1 MVEWYD
7 MPGALDDFERHPAYL
22 EKLAVDA
29 DAETVKKGKSVN
41 VKSTDR
47 RVCSWVK
54 KREYKKKL
62 VRRFLTINPDMDYS
76 KLYGMRCSPA
86 IYLCFPSYNEG
97 DYYDPK
103 MTYSF
108 NPYTRV
114 FLSLRGDLRK
124 YHGAAFPVRSSYA
137 LGPKDRD
144 AAKIT
149 NRRIRHH
156 ALDEETPRNYSCCK
170 KLYGP
175 LIDEIW

>member
-1 MVEWYD
+1 MINWYEI
-7 MPGALDDFERHPAYL
+7 PGALDNFELNPAYH
-22 EKLAVDA
+22 EKLAIDA
-29 DAETVKKGKSVN
+29 DIELVRN
-41 VKSTDR
+41 VMPANKQTFRQID
-47 RVCSWVK
+47 CSWVK

-62 VRRFLTINPDMDYS
+62 VRRFLSINPDMDYS
-76 KLYGMRCSPA
+76 KRHGMRCSPA
-86 IYLCFPSYNEG
+86 IYLCFPTYNDG
-97 DYYDPK
+97 DFYDPK

-124 YHGAAFPVRSSYA
+124 YHGAAFPIRSSYA
-137 LGPKDRD
+137 LGPKDKD

-149 NRRIRHH
+149 NRRIRRH
-156 ALDEETPRNYSCCK
+156 ALDEDMCRSYSYYK

>member
-7 MPGALDDFERHPAYL
+7 MPGALDDFESHPAYPQKL
-22 EKLAVDA
+22 TIDAAVEVTTDEIPAGEKTKAR
-29 DAETVKKGKSVN
+29 S
-41 VKSTDR
+41 
-47 RVCSWVK
+47 VCSWVK

-62 VRRFLTINPDMDYS
+62 VHRFLSINPDMDYS
-76 KLYGMRCSPA
+76 KWHGTRCSPA
-86 IYLCFPSYNEG
+86 IYLCFPTCDDG
-97 DYYDPK
+97 DFYDPK

-124 YHGAAFPVRSSYA
+124 YHGAVFPIRGSYA
-137 LGPKDRD
+137 LGPKDKD

-149 NRRIRHH
+149 NRRIRRH
-156 ALDEETPRNYSCCK
+156 ALDEDMSRSYSYYK
-170 KLYGP
+170 KLYSP

>member
-1 MVEWYD
+1 MKWYD
-7 MPGALDDFERHPAYL
+7 MPGVLDALESHPAYL

-29 DAETVKKGKSVN
+29 DAELTADMIPTVVRTKTRS
-41 VKSTDR
+41 
-47 RVCSWVK
+47 VCSWVR
-54 KREYKKKL
+54 KRKHKKKM

-76 KLYGMRCSPA
+76 KLHGMRCSPA
-86 IYLCFPSYNEG
+86 IYLCFPTYNEG
-97 DYYDPK
+97 DFYDPK

-124 YHGAAFPVRSSYA
+124 YHGAAFPIRGSYA
-137 LGPKDRD
+137 LGAKDKN

-149 NRRIRHH
+149 NRRIRHL
-156 ALDEETPRNYSCCK
+156 ALDDNMSNNYSYCK
-170 KLYGP
+170 KLYGS

>member
-7 MPGALDDFERHPAYL
+7 MPGALDDFESHPAYL

-29 DAETVKKGKSVN
+29 NAEVT
-41 VKSTDR
+41 TD
-47 RVCSWVK
+47 VIPASEKTTDHSDCSWVK
-54 KREYKKKL
+54 KREHKKKM

-76 KLYGMRCSPA
+76 KLCGMRCSPA
-86 IYLCFPSYNEG
+86 IYLCFPSYNDG

-124 YHGAAFPVRSSYA
+124 YHGAAFPIRGSYA
-137 LGPKDRD
+137 LGSKDKD

-149 NRRIRHH
+149 NRRIRRH
-156 ALDEETPRNYSCCK
+156 ALDEDMSSSYSYCK

>member
-7 MPGALDDFERHPAYL
+7 MPGALDDFESHPAYL
-22 EKLAVDA
+22 EKLTVDA
-29 DAETVKKGKSVN
+29 YAETAKKGKSVN

-124 YHGAAFPVRSSYA
+124 YHGAAFPIRSSYA

-149 NRRIRHH
+149 NRRIRRH
-156 ALDEETPRNYSCCK
+156 ALDEETPRSYSYCK

-175 LIDEIW
+175 LIDEIC

>member
-1 MVEWYD
+1 
-7 MPGALDDFERHPAYL
+7 
-22 EKLAVDA
+22 
-29 DAETVKKGKSVN
+29 
-41 VKSTDR
+41 
-47 RVCSWVK
+47 
-54 KREYKKKL
+54 
-62 VRRFLTINPDMDYS
+62 MDYS

-86 IYLCFPSYNEG
+86 IYLCFPSYNDG

-114 FLSLRGDLRK
+114 FSLCGGDLRK
-124 YHGAAFPVRSSYA
+124 YHDAAFPIRSSYA

-149 NRRIRHH
+149 NRRIRRH
-156 ALDEETPRNYSCCK
+156 ALEEEIPRSYFYCK

>member
-7 MPGALDDFERHPAYL
+7 MPSALDDFESHLAYL

-29 DAETVKKGKSVN
+29 NAEVI
-41 VKSTDR
+41 TD
-47 RVCSWVK
+47 VIPASEKTTNHSDCSWVK
-54 KREYKKKL
+54 KRKHKKKM

-76 KLYGMRCSPA
+76 KLCGMRCSPA

-97 DYYDPK
+97 EYYDPK

-124 YHGAAFPVRSSYA
+124 YHGVAFPIRGSYA
-137 LGPKDRD
+137 LGSKDKD

-149 NRRIRHH
+149 NRRIRRH
-156 ALDEETPRNYSCCK
+156 ALDEDMSSSYSYCK

>member
-1 MVEWYD
+1 MVEWYN

-29 DAETVKKGKSVN
+29 DARTVKEGKSVN
-41 VKSTDR
+41 VKATDR
-47 RVCSWVK
+47 RVCALVK

-76 KLYGMRCSPA
+76 KLHGMRCSPA
-86 IYLCFPSYNEG
+86 IYLCFPSYNDG
-97 DYYDPK
+97 DFYDPK

-108 NPYTRV
+108 NPYTKV
-114 FLSLRGDLRK
+114 YLSLRGDIRK
-124 YHGAAFPVRSSYA
+124 YHGAAFPIRSSYA

-149 NRRIRHH
+149 NRRIRRH
-156 ALDEETPRNYSCCK
+156 AFDEETPRSYSYCK

>member
-1 MVEWYD
+1 MAEWYD
-7 MPGALDDFERHPAYL
+7 MPGALDDFESHPAYL

-29 DAETVKKGKSVN
+29 DFEVTKEVISPSEKT
-41 VKSTDR
+41 TDR
-47 RVCSWVK
+47 SVCSWVK
-54 KREYKKKL
+54 NRKHKKKM

-86 IYLCFPSYNEG
+86 IYLCFPSYNDG
-97 DYYDPK
+97 NYYDPK

-124 YHGAAFPVRSSYA
+124 YHGAAFPIRGSYA
-137 LGPKDRD
+137 LGAKDRD

-149 NRRIRHH
+149 NRRIRRH
-156 ALDEETPRNYSCCK
+156 ALDEETVGSYSYCK